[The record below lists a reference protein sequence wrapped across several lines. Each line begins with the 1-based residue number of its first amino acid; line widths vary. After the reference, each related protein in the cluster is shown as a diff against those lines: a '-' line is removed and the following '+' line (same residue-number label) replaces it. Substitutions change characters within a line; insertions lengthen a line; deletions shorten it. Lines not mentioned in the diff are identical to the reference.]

1 LFSVRGASLEKHEDA
16 QRRRFPLL
24 MIPQVKDRILNRDG
38 QDEQDG
44 IEMQALS
51 CSSGPSLF
59 KFFAWSAEQIIL
71 SGKQEIAG
79 YR

>member
-16 QRRRFPLL
+16 QRGRFPQL

-38 QDEQDG
+38 QDG